1 MAKYTGVTQNKDGS
15 WSYRIKKKVDGKV
28 IDTKIKKDENGM
40 PFLTARACYEAKIRH
55 EAQITNG
62 EVKIAHRPSK
72 TTLQSIYDAYMV
84 SSEAKQKAP
93 ATIRKQE
100 SMWKNHVQPA
110 FGDKEI
116 ESFKI
121 TDLNDFL
128 YDLYGKQGKSY
139 AYTEGFLK
147 FFYSAANALLIYKQ
161 QPQATQLKDFR
172 DWQEDGVKVNKGA
185 KSLSILEPVEY
196 TKNDGSTGIAYNV
209 KKVFDVAQ
217 TSGKKPAAPTLDR
230 DPRKLVAIMLDTAP
244 IDVSTVEELPSPNM
258 GAFYK
263 NEDQTLYIKRDIG
276 DSVALCQCV
285 AQELGHAQL
294 AMNCEAYS
302 RRDMGFSAVC
312 VGYMLCRKFG
322 VDVKNFAIDRIP
334 EELAGKSP
342 KEIRAELSKTRS
354 AMSEIGSR
362 VSEEIY
368 RRRAERSKEQE
379 R

>member
-147 FFYSAANALLIYKQ
+147 FFYLLFGYAYRLELFNENKY
-161 QPQATQLKDFR
+161 FR
-172 DWQEDGVKVNKGA
+172 M
-185 KSLSILEPVEY
+185 
-196 TKNDGSTGIAYNV
+196 
-209 KKVFDVAQ
+209 F
-217 TSGKKPAAPTLDR
+217 
-230 DPRKLVAIMLDTAP
+230 
-244 IDVSTVEELPSPNM
+244 
-258 GAFYK
+258 
-263 NEDQTLYIKRDIG
+263 G
-276 DSVALCQCV
+276 D
-285 AQELGHAQL
+285 
-294 AMNCEAYS
+294 
-302 RRDMGFSAVC
+302 
-312 VGYMLCRKFG
+312 
-322 VDVKNFAIDRIP
+322 
-334 EELAGKSP
+334 
-342 KEIRAELSKTRS
+342 SKTRLS
-354 AMSEIGSR
+354 MPTKEQADVEDDLEGA
-362 VSEEIY
+362 EIY
-368 RRRAERSKEQE
+368 TEDELSVFENTFKSEDGNLLTAFYLGIYCGLRISECFALRWSNVNWKEKTITVNRQMHNVGGQITLTKVKTMTAI
-379 R
+379 RTVLMPSFLQDYLGNCLFVNQSDIS

>member
-28 IDTKIKKDENGM
+28 IDTKIKKDDSGM

-139 AYTEGFLK
+139 AYTEGFPK
-147 FFYSAANALLIYKQ
+147 SFYLLFGY
-161 QPQATQLKDFR
+161 AYT
-172 DWQEDGVKVNKGA
+172 KVN
-185 KSLSILEPVEY
+185 E
-196 TKNDGSTGIAYNV
+196 
-209 KKVFDVAQ
+209 
-217 TSGKKPAAPTLDR
+217 
-230 DPRKLVAIMLDTAP
+230 TA
-244 IDVSTVEELPSPNM
+244 
-258 GAFYK
+258 
-263 NEDQTLYIKRDIG
+263 
-276 DSVALCQCV
+276 
-285 AQELGHAQL
+285 
-294 AMNCEAYS
+294 
-302 RRDMGFSAVC
+302 
-312 VGYMLCRKFG
+312 
-322 VDVKNFAIDRIP
+322 KNF
-334 EELAGKSP
+334 
-342 KEIRAELSKTRS
+342 
-354 AMSEIGSR
+354 M
-362 VSEEIY
+362 
-368 RRRAERSKEQE
+368 
-379 R
+379 

>member
-1 MAKYTGVTQNKDGS
+1 MTNNFTPKKSGTAARPQLSPEEYAA
-15 WSYRIKKKVDGKV
+15 KKKAEKDAVYQM
-28 IDTKIKKDENGM
+28 IDD
-40 PFLTARACYEAKIRH
+40 TAAEIVSDPDKFRAYLDTQARMD
-55 EAQITNG
+55 
-62 EVKIAHRPSK
+62 R
-72 TTLQSIYDAYMV
+72 
-84 SSEAKQKAP
+84 
-93 ATIRKQE
+93 
-100 SMWKNHVQPA
+100 
-110 FGDKEI
+110 
-116 ESFKI
+116 
-121 TDLNDFL
+121 
-128 YDLYGKQGKSY
+128 
-139 AYTEGFLK
+139 
-147 FFYSAANALLIYKQ
+147 YSVANALLIYKQ

-196 TKNDGSTGIAYNV
+196 AKNDGSTGIAYNV

-244 IDVSTVEELPSPNM
+244 IDVTTVEELPSPNM

-322 VDVKNFAIDRIP
+322 VDVKNFAIRDMGFSAVCVGYMLCRKFGVDVKNFAIDRIP

-368 RRRAERSKEQE
+368 RRRADRSKDQE